1 MRIVFDQFI
10 VDAFENGPFTGNPA
24 AVVPLEAWIPDELM
38 QSIAAEN
45 NLSET
50 AFFVPEGGSFE
61 LRWFTP
67 THEVPLCGHATLA
80 SAHVLWSELTSSAE
94 RLSFETKS
102 GRLGVTRLS
111 TPDSYQLDF
120 PESPVGDHVD
130 GAAASAALSVG
141 GEVFDSL
148 GASFVVCESADV
160 VRSCEPDFDALAE
173 IGAGFAIVT
182 ARADL
187 QLQAEGFDVIA
198 RVFAPGVGIEEDPAT
213 GSAHC
218 AIAPYWSG
226 VLGKSKIKSFQAS
239 KRGGYFDCDVPGD
252 GRILIS
258 GTCRT
263 FSKGRLQRLE
273 L

>member
-1 MRIVFDQFI
+1 MRIVLDQFI

-24 AVVPLEAWIPDELM
+24 AVVPLDSWIPDHLM

-50 AFFVPEGGSFE
+50 AFFVPNGDLYE

-80 SAHVLWSELTSSAE
+80 SAHVLWGELISKAD

-102 GRLGVTRLS
+102 GRLAVTKLAE
-111 TPDSYQLDF
+111 PNSYELDF
-120 PESPVGDHVD
+120 PVAPVGEHVD
-130 GAAASAALSVG
+130 GEAALAALGVG

-160 VRSCEPDFDALAE
+160 VRNCEPDFSELAE
-173 IGAGFAIVT
+173 VGTGFAIVT
-182 ARADL
+182 ARADA
-187 QLQAEGFDVIA
+187 QLDAEGFDVVA
-198 RVFAPGVGIEEDPAT
+198 RVFAPGVGIDEDPAT

-218 AIAPYWSG
+218 ALAPYWCG
-226 VLGKSKIKSFQAS
+226 VLGVSTIRSFQAS
-239 KRGGYFDCDVPGD
+239 MRGGYFECSVPEND
-252 GRILIS
+252 RVLIS

-263 FSKGRLQRLE
+263 FSSGKLE
-273 L
+273 LETE